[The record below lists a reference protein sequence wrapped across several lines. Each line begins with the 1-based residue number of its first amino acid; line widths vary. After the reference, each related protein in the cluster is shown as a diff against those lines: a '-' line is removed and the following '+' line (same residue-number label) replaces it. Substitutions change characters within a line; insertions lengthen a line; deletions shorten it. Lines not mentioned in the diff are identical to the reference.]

1 MSQVD
6 TTKYQPW
13 VPKAEP
19 SDLFPHAYNLECVK
33 TIDEL
38 KQLLSKPT
46 NYMSFDTETTGLNPE
61 EIDIV
66 GYSFCL
72 DGKSAYYVPVWHYE
86 FGLGEESLD
95 LIYEKMCNTKSVAMF
110 NMRYDTR
117 VMEYHGY
124 TTLFKQIQENDSLTE
139 EQKEHEKLKLSKRP
153 FIKFDMSKVKTYDVQ
168 AVVYLVDTNVKYPS
182 LKASEEWYL
191 GWRGASFEQTVMN
204 SKNENAVILKK
215 DTKTGEMK
223 IKDMNFF
230 YLTPEEAYEYAAVDA
245 LGTYLLGEKLMPYFL
260 EARISGVLDVN
271 CLMPLTRFEN
281 ELTLI
286 DTNKLREYQ
295 VILNKKLEGV
305 QQRCWTAA
313 GYEFN
318 LGSSKDCNKVLKQL
332 NIDTGNRTKNGG
344 MSTSK
349 EAISECLDKLK
360 KTNPKD
366 PAIQF
371 LTDLTNYGTYMKQKS
386 SYIDNMIEMAE
397 SNKHHKNRIRFSY
410 KTTEVPSGRLAAG
423 GDKKNPFFAAANI
436 QNITKPHT
444 ANHFAI
450 KEELVKQY
458 YPDIIEEIDKSGT
471 LEEANTKLY
480 YVDIDRIKNYCLN
493 NNYIFN
499 EPSES
504 DKRLSYRIYGWIIS
518 DKPWLIPNEEEIVVE
533 GFNQN
538 LNIRSAFLP
547 DDGYYWVSLDFNAEE
562 VRIPALWSLEP
573 AWVNAFK
580 DGKDVHKSTAVA
592 IWR

>member
-19 SDLFPHAYNLECVK
+19 SDLFPYAYNLQCIKSIEELK
-33 TIDEL
+33 TI
-38 KQLLSKPT
+38 LSTPT
-46 NYMSFDTETTGLNPE
+46 NYMAFDTETTGLNPE

-86 FGLGEESLD
+86 FGLGEEALD

-295 VILNKKLEGV
+295 AILSKKLEGV

-436 QNITKPHT
+436 QNITKPHA

-499 EPSES
+499 EPFES

-547 DDGYYWVSLDFNAEE
+547 DPGYYWVSLDFNAEE

-580 DGKDVHKSTAVA
+580 DGKDVHKSTAIA